1 MVGQCPAESEFCRAL
16 LRKKQLENSLTV
28 AVLLT
33 GSLVAAY
40 AVPAAAGALAVLEDK
55 KRTVSLCT

>member
-28 AVLLT
+28 AVLLA
-33 GSLVAAY
+33 GGLVAAY
-40 AVPAAAGALAVLEDK
+40 AVPAAAGDPTVLEDK